1 MDKEHFEEYEDML
14 EIYNTFQDA
23 LEEMN
28 KIDPRWSGSGDL
40 YGQCV
45 EIGLKDIIK
54 RMNDVRKDMFKV
66 WAKKRQEI
74 TQEFD

>member
-23 LEEMN
+23 LEKMN
-28 KIDPRWSGSGDL
+28 RIDPHWSRSGDL
-40 YGQCV
+40 YGQYV